1 MKLNTLFN
9 LNGAKKCSK
18 RIGRGIGSGKGKTC
32 GRGTKGQKSR
42 AKVAK
47 GFEGGQTPLIKRLP
61 KRGFKSMSKSNYN
74 IINIITIL
82 RLVKVN
88 KIENGAVIDR
98 LLLLKLKVLRK
109 SINKI
114 KLLWANSSSL
124 ALNSEDISLLT
135 KLDLQFC
142 FDKYSISARENI
154 LKLGMKVIDN

>member
-32 GRGTKGQKSR
+32 GRGAKGQKSR
-42 AKVAK
+42 AKVAR

-61 KRGFKSMSKSNYN
+61 KRGFKSMNKRNYN

-82 RLVKVN
+82 RLVKAN
-88 KIENGAVIDR
+88 KIEYGAVIDK
-98 LLLLKLKVLRK
+98 LLLLKLKMLKK

-114 KLLWANSSSL
+114 KLLWANPSSL
-124 ALNSEDISLLT
+124 VLSSEDISLLT
-135 KLDLQFC
+135 KLDLQFNL
-142 FDKYSISARENI
+142 DEYSISARKNI
-154 LKLGMKVIDN
+154 IKLGMKVINN